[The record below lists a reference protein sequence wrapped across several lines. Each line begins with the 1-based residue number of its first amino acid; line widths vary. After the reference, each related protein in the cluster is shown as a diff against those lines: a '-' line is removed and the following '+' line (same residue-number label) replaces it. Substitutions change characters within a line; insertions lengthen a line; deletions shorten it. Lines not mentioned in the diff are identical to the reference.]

1 MRTETATTYC
11 FTERCFP
18 LPCPHSVRQPCLTHA
33 GGARTTA
40 AWGTAKAMSTCI
52 LQSKARNRKGNSP
65 SNRAAQ
71 STTSESPSPSSCCI
85 ATLSPNTQKQWEWWF
100 RAAVLLDSPVSW
112 TFSFFSA
119 DKEEDSTHLY
129 FFYCLFIRASKF
141 YLSLYI
147 NLTNVGKKKK
157 KRKNK
162 PQRLS
167 NRINRQK
174 APFDKK

>member
-1 MRTETATTYC
+1 MRTETVTTYC
-11 FTERCFP
+11 FTERRFP
-18 LPCPHSVRQPCLTHA
+18 LSCPHSVRQPCLTHA

-52 LQSKARNRKGNSP
+52 LQSKARNRTGNSP
-65 SNRAAQ
+65 SNRAPQ
-71 STTSESPSPSSCCI
+71 STTSESPSASSCCI
-85 ATLSPNTQKQWEWWF
+85 ATLSPNTQKQGEWQF

-112 TFSFFSA
+112 TFFFSA

-141 YLSLYI
+141 SSLSLHQPDKCWE
-147 NLTNVGKKKK
+147 KKKK
-157 KRKNK
+157 KK

-174 APFDKK
+174 APFEKK